1 MDSKVLCL
9 DHGMP
14 VSLGWCREKLAGE
27 VLRTALT
34 GFLEAACNQLS
45 PPVEGEDWSPTG
57 VAAVEREV

>member
-1 MDSKVLCL
+1 MNSKELCL
-9 DHGMP
+9 DAGMP

-45 PPVEGEDWSPTG
+45 PPVEGEDWSQEG
-57 VAAVEREV
+57 VEEVER